1 DRCAPGVK
9 ERRGFTVRQPWNS
22 YRQVA
27 MQTAAP
33 GQLVLMLLEGAIR
46 FLDKAEH
53 GFTLDDPAEANQTI
67 HNNIQRTQDIL
78 HELNMALDLKNGGE
92 LAKTLR
98 ALYVYMDRRLM
109 ESNRH
114 KILDGLKESRTLLN
128 TLRGAWAQML
138 QSGGGS
144 PPPPSTTALAA

>member
-1 DRCAPGVK
+1 
-9 ERRGFTVRQPWNS
+9 
-22 YRQVA
+22 

-53 GFTLDDPAEANQTI
+53 GFSLDDPAEANQTI

-78 HELNMALDLKNGGE
+78 HELNMALDMQNGGD

-98 ALYVYMDRRLM
+98 ALYVYMDGRLM

-114 KILDGLKESRTLLN
+114 KISDGLKESRALLN
-128 TLRGAWAQML
+128 TLRGAWAEML
-138 QSGGGS
+138 QSGVGLN
-144 PPPPSTTALAA
+144 PPRSTALAA